1 MGDFLSGAAYLPP
14 SIRDVIIGVPAR
26 IQTATQEIRLRA
38 GAPVVLSTPAGE
50 LLVTK
55 SGQVT
60 ELSSGSL
67 LTCDPL
73 QLEDCFQRLCEYS
86 VHTHQQEIK
95 DGYVSTRS
103 GCRAGIAG
111 SVVTENGAIV
121 TMRHITS
128 ICIRIARRH
137 DGCASA
143 LAAEMIGPSGLR
155 SALSAGEPS
164 SGKTSLLRDLARQLA
179 GGRMGR
185 RYRTV
190 VVDERGEL
198 SGEGGLSECDVLLHC
213 PKGAG
218 IQQAVRCLAPDVILF
233 DELGSAE
240 EVQAVLAGLNAG
252 VAAVASAHCR
262 DIPSLLRR
270 PCVRMALDSG
280 AFDCVVALDGRKS
293 PGVWR
298 RIYETGELYDYQS
311 HRPAALGGGGGV
323 SGLFGGGRSES
334 PGGCS

>member
-1 MGDFLSGAAYLPP
+1 MHPASPGGTTAAPPPCGGDD
-14 SIRDVIIGVPAR
+14 R
-26 IQTATQEIRLRA
+26 
-38 GAPVVLSTPAGE
+38 
-50 LLVTK
+50 
-55 SGQVT
+55 
-60 ELSSGSL
+60 
-67 LTCDPL
+67 
-73 QLEDCFQRLCEYS
+73 
-86 VHTHQQEIK
+86 
-95 DGYVSTRS
+95 
-103 GCRAGIAG
+103 
-111 SVVTENGAIV
+111 
-121 TMRHITS
+121 
-128 ICIRIARRH
+128 
-137 DGCASA
+137 
-143 LAAEMIGPSGLR
+143 PSGLR
-155 SALSAGEPS
+155 SALIAGEPS

-323 SGLFGGGRSES
+323 SGLFGGRAGV
-334 PGGCS
+334 

>member
-1 MGDFLSGAAYLPP
+1 MGRRICRRQFC
-14 SIRDVIIGVPAR
+14 DVIIGVPAR

-121 TMRHITS
+121 TMAPYH
-128 ICIRIARRH
+128 
-137 DGCASA
+137 
-143 LAAEMIGPSGLR
+143 
-155 SALSAGEPS
+155 
-164 SGKTSLLRDLARQLA
+164 
-179 GGRMGR
+179 
-185 RYRTV
+185 
-190 VVDERGEL
+190 VDM
-198 SGEGGLSECDVLLHC
+198 H
-213 PKGAG
+213 
-218 IQQAVRCLAPDVILF
+218 
-233 DELGSAE
+233 
-240 EVQAVLAGLNAG
+240 
-252 VAAVASAHCR
+252 
-262 DIPSLLRR
+262 
-270 PCVRMALDSG
+270 
-280 AFDCVVALDGRKS
+280 
-293 PGVWR
+293 
-298 RIYETGELYDYQS
+298 
-311 HRPAALGGGGGV
+311 PA
-323 SGLFGGGRSES
+323 S
-334 PGGCS
+334 PGGTTAAPPPWRRS

>member
-143 LAAEMIGPSGLR
+143 LAAELIGPSGLR
-155 SALSAGEPS
+155 SALIAGEPS

-252 VAAVASAHCR
+252 GGCFRPLPGYPLFAA
-262 DIPSLLRR
+262 PSLRPYGPGQRRVRLCGGFGRPQITWRLAADLRNG
-270 PCVRMALDSG
+270 G
-280 AFDCVVALDGRKS
+280 AV
-293 PGVWR
+293 
-298 RIYETGELYDYQS
+298 
-311 HRPAALGGGGGV
+311 
-323 SGLFGGGRSES
+323 
-334 PGGCS
+334 

>member
-143 LAAEMIGPSGLR
+143 LAAELIGPSGLR
-155 SALSAGEPS
+155 SALIAGEPS

-185 RYRTV
+185 IVQRCTRVNPEKRYKNI
-190 VVDERGEL
+190 
-198 SGEGGLSECDVLLHC
+198 LH
-213 PKGAG
+213 
-218 IQQAVRCLAPDVILF
+218 LM
-233 DELGSAE
+233 E
-240 EVQAVLAGLNAG
+240 
-252 VAAVASAHCR
+252 
-262 DIPSLLRR
+262 
-270 PCVRMALDSG
+270 AL
-280 AFDCVVALDGRKS
+280 
-293 PGVWR
+293 
-298 RIYETGELYDYQS
+298 
-311 HRPAALGGGGGV
+311 
-323 SGLFGGGRSES
+323 
-334 PGGCS
+334 